1 MTEFEEYFELAERQ
15 AWRAT
20 DLDWNSIDVE
30 NMSELDKQ
38 LILST
43 SIIENGFPYYA
54 DAWTRIPEI
63 KDEWELWQFA
73 IVWAGEEHRHSYV
86 LKRLAQEIDVVGS
99 PEYYEESRPASSNYY
114 YDLASR
120 GEFGRLQKE
129 RSASYN
135 TIAGML
141 TYTTIQELLASKYY
155 ANIASNTKSAFL
167 KDLWLRI
174 SKDEARH
181 HAFFANALVRYCD
194 RAKNREEYLDNIFH
208 SIGHFALPHSIQTF
222 ESSIFDKVT
231 TFTSRDHAHFKLRI
245 ARIMSF
251 DKSLAKRLLKEYSG
265 HREVYTRVKSLASA
279 VKSMGLG

>member
-1 MTEFEEYFELAERQ
+1 MTEFEEYFALAERQ
-15 AWRAT
+15 SWRAT
-20 DLDWNSIDVE
+20 DLAWDEIDVH
-30 NMSELDKQ
+30 NMSELDRQ
-38 LILST
+38 LVLAA

-99 PEYYEESRPASSNYY
+99 SEYYEQSKPASSNHYY
-114 YDLASR
+114 ELASR

-129 RSASYN
+129 RCECYN

-155 ANIASNTKSAFL
+155 ANIAQNTKSAFL
-167 KDLWLRI
+167 KDVWLRI
-174 SKDEARH
+174 SRDEARH
-181 HAFFANALVRYCD
+181 HAFFAKALVRYCD
-194 RAKNREEYLDNIFH
+194 RSKDREQYLDNIFH
-208 SIGHFALPHSIQTF
+208 AIEHFVLPHSIQTF
-222 ESSIFDKVT
+222 ESSLFDKVT
-231 TFTSRDHAHFKLRI
+231 TFTARDHAHFKFRI

-251 DKSLAKRLLKEYSG
+251 DASLAKRLLATYSG
-265 HREVYTRVKSLASA
+265 QRAVYNKVRSLASA
-279 VKSMGLG
+279 ASLLG